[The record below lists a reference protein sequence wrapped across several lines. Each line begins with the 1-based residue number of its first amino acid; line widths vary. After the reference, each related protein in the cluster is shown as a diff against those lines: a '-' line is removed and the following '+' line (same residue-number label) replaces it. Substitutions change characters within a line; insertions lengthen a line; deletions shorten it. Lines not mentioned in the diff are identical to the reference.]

1 MEEEFE
7 VDTISKEIKRDYL
20 CTVRQLFDKEYID
33 LEKLFDKLVL
43 NDRSAKDFIFKIKQ
57 LKILND
63 MDQLKYQNNR
73 MGVIEKML
81 TKYNKNIIDDQFCLA
96 NIKDLKLTNLKSEF
110 GYNIDILTSNRGD
123 YVITIDEIVSLTNCF
138 TTYSNNVM
146 IKLFIVLEH
155 FIFYFDKSI
164 PSLINHKEF
173 IRFLSIIWFDSSPL
187 IRSTLFFY
195 IYYYDYKLN
204 LFSLYFNI
212 FNDHIR
218 LTQFFKLNDGS
229 KEMEYLVKLT
239 FCSLNG
245 QQEEDDFL
253 MNLLSCRPKYNSQFH
268 LTTIL
273 KDNLQFGGC
282 NKGKIK
288 NGSLFSFYFSEI
300 INFEKFSF
308 NRSLIEKKQILQLE
322 NDNDEIKTPIKN
334 LNDVILLNIFKY
346 LILTKENG
354 YGEMNDANDEDEYIY
369 KKKYYDFKNGID
381 IVNVS
386 MVSNRFFRLMKT
398 AVSLIDWSEY
408 DNIELLKSEVDYDC
422 EKCLIKVPPSF
433 TKFHILL
440 RTTSGSLFKRV
451 SQSIETLVIDT
462 IGVYPYDFSLFL
474 VDSCDIAPPFGSF
487 ENLKSLVIIGRAS
500 VMGSQVS
507 SGLFGLPIQ
516 YIILYGNAKLVN
528 FTLVDKVNV
537 KPSYDIDFIKQLL
550 NCHKNTLKSVNLVY
564 YNIRSNYHM
573 DEIIKLIHLIPSI
586 KLTIYKGNKIVEK
599 LV

>member
-1 MEEEFE
+1 MEETFE
-7 VDTISKEIKRDYL
+7 ADTISKEIKRDYL

-33 LEKLFDKLVL
+33 LERLFDGFVI
-43 NDRSAKDFIFKIKQ
+43 NDQSSQVFIFQIKQ
-57 LKILND
+57 LKMLND
-63 MDQLKYQNNR
+63 MDQLKYYNNR
-73 MGVIEKML
+73 MGVVEKML
-81 TKYNKNIIDDQFCLA
+81 TKYNKNIVDDQFCLD
-96 NIKDLKLTNLKSEF
+96 NIKDLKLTNLESEF
-110 GYNIDILTSNRGD
+110 AYDIDILKKTD
-123 YVITIDEIVSLTNCF
+123 YVVTIDEIAALTNCF
-138 TTYSNNVM
+138 TTYSNNVI
-146 IKLFIVLEH
+146 IKMFIVLEH

-173 IRFLSIIWFDSSPL
+173 IRFLSNIWFDNSPL

-195 IYYYDYKLN
+195 IYFYEYKLN
-204 LFSLYFNI
+204 LFSLYLNI
-212 FNDHIR
+212 FNDHKR
-218 LTQFFKLNDGS
+218 LTQFFELDNGFQ
-229 KEMEYLVKLT
+229 EMEYLVKLT

-245 QQEEDDFL
+245 QQEEDEFL

-288 NGSLFSFYFSEI
+288 NTSLFSFYFSEI
-300 INFEKFSF
+300 INFEKFHL
-308 NRSLIEKKQILQLE
+308 SLIKKQNLQLP
-322 NDNDEIKTPIKN
+322 NDNDEINIAIKN

-346 LILTKENG
+346 LILIKDNRFDET
-354 YGEMNDANDEDEYIY
+354 NDNDEDENIY
-369 KKKYYDFKNGID
+369 KKKYYGFKNGID

-398 AVSLIDWSEY
+398 AVSLIDWSQY
-408 DNIELLKSEVDYDC
+408 DNIELLKSEVDYDR
-422 EKCLIKVPPSF
+422 EKCLIKEPPSF

-440 RTTSGSLFKRV
+440 RTTSGNLFKRV

-462 IGVYPYDFSLFL
+462 IGVCPHDFSLFL

-500 VMGSQVS
+500 VMETQITSV
-507 SGLFGLPIQ
+507 FGLPIQ

-550 NCHKNTLKSVNLVY
+550 NYHKNTLKSVNLVY
-564 YNIRSNYHM
+564 NSVRSNYHM
-573 DEIIKLIHLIPSI
+573 DEIIKLIHSIPTI
-586 KLTIYKGNKIVEK
+586 KLTLFKGNKIVEN